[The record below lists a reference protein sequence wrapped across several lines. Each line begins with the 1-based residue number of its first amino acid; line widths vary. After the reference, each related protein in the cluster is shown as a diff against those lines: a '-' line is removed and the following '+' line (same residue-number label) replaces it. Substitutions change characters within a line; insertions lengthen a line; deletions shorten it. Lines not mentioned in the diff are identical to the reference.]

1 MEKNGVLSLDCS
13 RQKTSMY
20 KYRKSLAFW
29 KSRPF
34 EKDKMV
40 LLCST
45 IFSNQHKNPHYES
58 FRRYISINRR
68 LLYASRICNQ
78 AFPSKKINHLYG
90 YRTRTSMQHQE
101 AWDFAQKYSA
111 NEMMKLGTIMLVLAG
126 AIWLA
131 DIQFKGDIV
140 VAIALTVV
148 FPLFMFFHVE
158 QELKKRFPKT

>member
-1 MEKNGVLSLDCS
+1 
-13 RQKTSMY
+13 MY
-20 KYRKSLAFW
+20 KYKKSLAFW
-29 KSRPF
+29 KSKLF

-45 IFSNQHKNPHYES
+45 IFSNQHKNPIMNPLEGILVLTGGC
-58 FRRYISINRR
+58 FVLAGYITKR
-68 LLYASRICNQ
+68 
-78 AFPSKKINHLYG
+78 FPPKKINHLYG

-111 NEMMKLGTIMLVLAG
+111 NEMMKIGTIMLLLAG

-148 FPLFMFFHVE
+148 FPLFMFFQVE

>member
-1 MEKNGVLSLDCS
+1 
-13 RQKTSMY
+13 MY
-20 KYRKSLAFW
+20 KYKKSLAFW
-29 KSRPF
+29 KSKLF

-45 IFSNQHKNPHYES
+45 KFSNQHKNPIMNPLEGILVLTGGC
-58 FRRYISINRR
+58 FVLAGYITKR
-68 LLYASRICNQ
+68 
-78 AFPSKKINHLYG
+78 FPPKKINLLYG

-111 NEMMKLGTIMLVLAG
+111 NEMMKIGTIMLLLAG

-148 FPLFMFFHVE
+148 FPLFMFFQVE